1 MKVERKEVV
10 LIEMNSADFDSL
22 MFFIKKGRDQIILD
36 DVDVKVAGRLYKDM
50 LEANSISDK

>member
-22 MFFIKKGRDQIILD
+22 MFFIKRGCDRIILD
-36 DVDVKVAGRLYKDM
+36 DVDIDNAERLYKD
-50 LEANSISDK
+50 LQKANSISG